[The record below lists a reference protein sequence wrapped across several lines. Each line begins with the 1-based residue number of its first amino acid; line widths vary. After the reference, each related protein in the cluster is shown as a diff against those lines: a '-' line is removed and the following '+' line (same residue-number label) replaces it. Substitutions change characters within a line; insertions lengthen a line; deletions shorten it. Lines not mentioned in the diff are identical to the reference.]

1 MSRGRHERTG
11 AWPLPVILRRAM
23 RRHAFIVAA
32 VAATAALSLAAC
44 SGGTATGLDQMV
56 YNAAYSGP
64 GTFQRSPIEA
74 GAPASSSRAVR
85 VTISTSQL
93 GQDFSGTF
101 SIADSTGLTLYTG
114 GITGRTTSA
123 GGDFTFVIP
132 PPCVGAMYGSFGVV
146 NGALTGSA
154 AGRDCDASATGNN
167 VQITFTNLVAR

>member
-1 MSRGRHERTG
+1 
-11 AWPLPVILRRAM
+11 
-23 RRHAFIVAA
+23 
-32 VAATAALSLAAC
+32 
-44 SGGTATGLDQMV
+44 MV
-56 YNAAYSGP
+56 YNAAYSGA
-64 GTFQRSPIEA
+64 GTFQRSPITA
-74 GAPASSSRAVR
+74 GTPGSLPRAVR

-101 SIADSTGLTLYTG
+101 SVTDSTGLTLYTG

-132 PPCVGAMYGSFGVV
+132 PPCVGTMYGSFGVV

-154 AGRDCDASATGNN
+154 VGRDCDASATGNN

>member
-1 MSRGRHERTG
+1 MSTGAARTRG

-32 VAATAALSLAAC
+32 VAAAALSLAAC
-44 SGGTATGLDQMV
+44 SGETATGLDQMV
-56 YNAAYSGP
+56 YNAAYSGS

-74 GAPASSSRAVR
+74 GTPVSSSRAVR

-101 SIADSTGLTLYTG
+101 SVADSTGLTLYSG

-132 PPCVGAMYGSFGVV
+132 SPCVGTMYGSFGVV

-154 AGRDCDASATGNN
+154 AGRDCDASVPGNN